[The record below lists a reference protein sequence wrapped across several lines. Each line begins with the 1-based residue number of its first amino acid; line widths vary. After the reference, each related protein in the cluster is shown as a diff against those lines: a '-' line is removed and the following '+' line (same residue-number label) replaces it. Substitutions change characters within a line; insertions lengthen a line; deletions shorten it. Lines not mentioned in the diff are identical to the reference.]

1 LTAHELIL
9 AAWLAA
15 GAPGGELTWICRE
28 DVAAVAPADPR
39 TDAEI
44 GAAIRRSVLASR
56 SYSMFDA
63 VGFAVKDGVVTL
75 GGVVLDGKRRS
86 EIAARVASLPGV
98 SEVHNGIRV
107 APDSAADDKL
117 RRRVAKAV
125 YGAPTFAK
133 RAREAHPLHVV
144 VDEGKV
150 TLRGPVAD
158 VDERERIVGAARAAA
173 DGAELVDG
181 LELAPPIR

>member
-1 LTAHELIL
+1 MLLELML
-9 AAWLAA
+9 AAALQGAA
-15 GAPGGELTWICRE
+15 ELTWICRDDAHVE
-28 DVAAVAPADPR
+28 VAADPR
-39 TDAEI
+39 TDAEL
-44 GAAIRRSVLASR
+44 GAAVRRSVLANR

-63 VGFAVKDGVVTL
+63 VGFHVKDGVVTL
-75 GGVVLDGKRRS
+75 GGLVLDARRRS

-98 SEVHNGIRV
+98 RQVHNGIVV

-133 RAREAHPLHVV
+133 RAREAHPLHVI
-144 VDEGKV
+144 VDGGKV

-158 VDERERIVGAARAAA
+158 AAERSRIVESARAAA
-173 DGAELVDG
+173 DGAEVVDG
-181 LELAPPIR
+181 LEIQK